1 MVKFKADVKSVKT
14 KYDKKMNQFVSLTIE
29 SDIETVDNLEE
40 LLRMTGFSCAISIT
54 QQERQPDL
62 FEEKD

>member
-14 KYDKKMNQFVSLTIE
+14 KYDKDMNQFVSLTIE

-40 LLRMTGFSCAISIT
+40 LLRMTGFSCAISMT
-54 QQERQPDL
+54 QQERQPEL